1 MHYFIIQNTAVMAWW
16 SQQVATQLP
25 GFLNRFVRRMI
36 QCFHKGEAASVSLT
50 VISLSLPAFVLM
62 SSFYIHCKLITF
74 LNHHQAHGSLL
85 WLLFILDCKMN
96 CVFLYIY
103 LCAFFHFGFLPAV
116 FLPVVLVT
124 LPIWLSLWCLSEIH
138 VHVGCHVASW
148 QAHSCIP
155 TWGPTNTKH
164 TNAWWINISACAK
177 QICKYLYILKSIK
190 LPIYLVKGF
199 TSKIVRRISKCPP

>member
-1 MHYFIIQNTAVMAWW
+1 MVGHADTEGNSFSRWTAIHSDGSENNSNQRRNGPVCRPFVKICKWKMTSIALQPMHYFIIQNTAVMAWW

-96 CVFLYIY
+96 CVFYIY
-103 LCAFFHFGFLPAV
+103 IYMLSFISASFLPSS
-116 FLPVVLVT
+116 FL
-124 LPIWLSLWCLSEIH
+124 WFW
-138 VHVGCHVASW
+138 
-148 QAHSCIP
+148 
-155 TWGPTNTKH
+155 
-164 TNAWWINISACAK
+164 
-177 QICKYLYILKSIK
+177 
-190 LPIYLVKGF
+190 
-199 TSKIVRRISKCPP
+199 

>member
-96 CVFLYIY
+96 CVFYIY
-103 LCAFFHFGFLPAV
+103 IFMCFLSFRLPSCRLPSCGFGNPTHMAQSLMSFWNPCACRLSCCFMAGTFLHSNMRANQHK
-116 FLPVVLVT
+116 T
-124 LPIWLSLWCLSEIH
+124 HKCLMD
-138 VHVGCHVASW
+138 
-148 QAHSCIP
+148 
-155 TWGPTNTKH
+155 
-164 TNAWWINISACAK
+164 
-177 QICKYLYILKSIK
+177 
-190 LPIYLVKGF
+190 
-199 TSKIVRRISKCPP
+199 